1 MVRQDAEMCPGIFK
15 QKFVLKEKT
24 MTNISG
30 NTHEKTYFQNMNDN
44 TLYQQHRD
52 WLSQLDFYQDEI
64 KIFQHEL
71 TQVVEKHPDY
81 LSIIE
86 HVDEYQRIFEKKLEK
101 IDHLKHQIALHLKQE
116 GATAL
121 EEHEQLQARM
131 GDLVKNFEAL
141 KKNFRR
147 FASRND

>member
-1 MVRQDAEMCPGIFK
+1 MI
-15 QKFVLKEKT
+15 
-24 MTNISG
+24 NISG
-30 NTHEKTYFQNMNDN
+30 NSHEKTYFQNMNGN
-44 TLYQQHRD
+44 TLFQQHRD

-86 HVDEYQRIFEKKLEK
+86 HVEEYQRIFQKKLEK
-101 IDHLKHQIALHLKQE
+101 IDDLKHQIASHLKQE
-116 GATAL
+116 GAAAL
-121 EEHEQLQARM
+121 EEHEQLLVRM
-131 GDLVKNFEAL
+131 GDLVKNFESL